1 MIAVKCMNGCE
12 LCWSGALHIKSV
24 SRLKMSIQR
33 HFLLENG
40 NSTMS
45 TVTFAFGKKFH
56 VGSNSGRSRN
66 FVEPGLISQQLRPT
80 ANLTPSASPPY
91 DNVRN
96 SLHSKICFVPLS
108 LTLLM
113 LFFAQVH
120 VDFRWRSLAW
130 CPGLLAPRSAHGS
143 NNICWTGLRLSAAG
157 HYIPLR
163 TGMQYPLAKKSPVAV
178 FSNSLCMVADEARL
192 SK

>member
-1 MIAVKCMNGCE
+1 MIAVKCMSGCE

-45 TVTFAFGKKFH
+45 TVTFAFGKKIH

-80 ANLTPSASPPY
+80 ASLTQSASPPY

-96 SLHSKICFVPLS
+96 SLPLHNMLCNFVLNFAHAIFCPSACGLPL
-108 LTLLM
+108 
-113 LFFAQVH
+113 AE
-120 VDFRWRSLAW
+120 
-130 CPGLLAPRSAHGS
+130 PGLVPMF
-143 NNICWTGLRLSAAG
+143 AG
-157 HYIPLR
+157 P
-163 TGMQYPLAKKSPVAV
+163 
-178 FSNSLCMVADEARL
+178 
-192 SK
+192 